1 MPRWLLFTLLG
12 LAALVIL
19 AILAGVG
26 SLITWGVQTLS
37 AHPPAVGT
45 TVVAPD
51 ESKAARAL
59 DALEEGTPE
68 YEATAYLAEQPTT
81 YWLTP
86 EEDPLGE
93 ATARVTTLAAE
104 ARDTGTALSVAIY
117 GLPGRDCGNFS
128 AGGLAEEDYATW
140 IDEIARGLNAAP
152 DVQKIV
158 ILEPDS
164 LALAPECGNVEER
177 IRQLRNAIDRLG
189 GTNTWIYV
197 DGGHSNWVPAAEMA
211 ALIDALDRDDAIRGF
226 ATNVSNY
233 NHSTEE
239 FAYAHELSD
248 LLGGAHAIVDTSRS
262 GAGSNGDW
270 CNPSGRLIGEPGG
283 TLGDEVV
290 DTNLWI
296 KPPGE
301 SDGTCNGGPAAGVWW
316 PEAAV
321 ELTREAR

>member
-1 MPRWLLFTLLG
+1 M
-12 LAALVIL
+12 
-19 AILAGVG
+19 
-26 SLITWGVQTLS
+26 
-37 AHPPAVGT
+37 
-45 TVVAPD
+45 
-51 ESKAARAL
+51 
-59 DALEEGTPE
+59 
-68 YEATAYLAEQPTT
+68 
-81 YWLTP
+81 
-86 EEDPLGE
+86 
-93 ATARVTTLAAE
+93 
-104 ARDTGTALSVAIY
+104 
-117 GLPGRDCGNFS
+117 
-128 AGGLAEEDYATW
+128 
-140 IDEIARGLNAAP
+140 
-152 DVQKIV
+152 QKIV

-177 IRQLRNAIDRLG
+177 VRQLRNAIDRLT

-197 DGGHSNWVPAAEMA
+197 DGGHSNWLPAADMA
-211 ALIDALDRDDAIRGF
+211 ALIEALDRSDAIRGF

-248 LLGGAHAIVDTSRS
+248 LLGGSHAIIDTSRS

-270 CNPSGRLIGEPGG
+270 CNPSGRLVGEPGG

-290 DTNLWI
+290 DTNLWV

-321 ELTREAR
+321 ELTREVR